1 MQLKLLF
8 KQKEITMYTEE
19 NSDKDTQI
27 RTFKDVD
34 KTNKQLITEIT
45 KLKQKK
51 EGNSVTDAVRE

>member
-1 MQLKLLF
+1 
-8 KQKEITMYTEE
+8 MYTEE
-19 NSDKDTQI
+19 ISDKDTQI
-27 RTFKDVD
+27 QTFKDVD